1 LTSPEREPN
10 VILSHRRDGA
20 KGQIIVVAAL
30 ALVVI
35 VGMTGLV
42 IDGGAVFAQQR
53 VAQNGSD
60 AAATAGAVVI
70 AENLGSATD
79 IRTNAD
85 VYAAINAISTEN
97 GLGAWTAEYTDDYGV
112 PIGIQITNTA
122 GAIPANARGVRAG
135 GNRTVETTFSRV
147 LGVNQ
152 LQASA
157 RATVVAG
164 ELSGDCVADED
175 GCTLL
180 PVTFPVQV
188 SHCDSSGNL
197 VPGNWIGAPPP
208 GANPSDAYWP
218 IVGPESLPGGTFAN
232 GDTSKMAILPL
243 CKSSSGGSGAFGW
256 LDLAAGQNLA
266 QEITGPLNTAV
277 SIPDWFQTQPGNPNS
292 VETELLAYYRKP
304 VLIPLNNGA
313 CRVDP
318 GTVATC
324 PLADTG
330 VDPVGNNTWY
340 YVHTLAVFYI
350 EHVHV
355 QGSDVNQC
363 ASAPGGPT
371 VPATNGVGFLGCLKG
386 WFVNYVTSGTV
397 IPGGVIVRGQTAIGI
412 QLID

>member
-1 LTSPEREPN
+1 MTIRQRHE
-10 VILSHRRDGA
+10 GA
-20 KGQIIVVAAL
+20 RGQIIVVAAL
-30 ALVVI
+30 ALVAI
-35 VGMTGLV
+35 VGMTGVV

-70 AENLGSATD
+70 AENLGSATN
-79 IRTNAD
+79 IRTNQD
-85 VYAAINAISTEN
+85 VWNAIDAISTQN
-97 GLGAWTAEYTDDYGV
+97 GLGGWTAEYTDDYGV
-112 PIGIQITNTA
+112 PIGVQITNSG
-122 GAIPANARGVRAG
+122 GAIPASARGVRAG
-135 GNRTVETTFSRV
+135 GSRTVDTTFSKV
-147 LGVNQ
+147 LGFNQ
-152 LQASA
+152 LQATA

-164 ELSGDCVADED
+164 KLSGDCVADED

-197 VPGNWIGAPPP
+197 IPGSWIGAPPP
-208 GANPSDAYWP
+208 EAAGAPYWP
-218 IVGPESLPGGTFAN
+218 IVGPESLPGGTYAN

-292 VETELLAYYRKP
+292 VENELLAYYRQP

-313 CRVDP
+313 CRIDP

-324 PLADTG
+324 PLADSG

-350 EHVHV
+350 EHVLV
-355 QGSDVNQC
+355 QGSDVDEC
-363 ASAPGGPT
+363 AAAPGGPP
-371 VPATNGVGFLGCLKG
+371 VPVTNGGGFLGCLKG
-386 WFVNYVTSGTV
+386 WFVNYVTASGTV
-397 IPGGVIVRGQTAIGI
+397 VPGGQIVRGQTAIGI